1 MIGWERRVLLR
12 HYLEQGM
19 TKTELAERFGISRQT
34 IYRWIRSGEL
44 DRDLSAAGV
53 HYSARAPVATKLD
66 RYRDILVSRLGE
78 YPDLTAVRLF
88 EEIKAAGYAGG
99 YTQVKEY
106 VRKVR
111 PRAPEEPV
119 VRFETPPG
127 HQGQVD
133 FADFRLPWG
142 KRYALIVVLGYSRL
156 LWVQFYTRQTMK
168 ALMHGLE
175 SSFSYFGGVPRELLF
190 DPMKAVVIEDGRYD
204 DGALVENP
212 EFMRY
217 AYHWNFRIR
226 ACRPYR
232 AQTKGKVERPI
243 RYLRESFFY
252 GRTFTSDDDLNAQAL
267 HWLETEANV
276 RSHATL
282 KERPLDVSGL
292 PILHTCWSEP
302 LKVDTERAMD

>member
-1 MIGWERRVLLR
+1 M
-12 HYLEQGM
+12 
-19 TKTELAERFGISRQT
+19 S
-34 IYRWIRSGEL
+34 
-44 DRDLSAAGV
+44 
-53 HYSARAPVATKLD
+53 
-66 RYRDILVSRLGE
+66 
-78 YPDLTAVRLF
+78 
-88 EEIKAAGYAGG
+88 
-99 YTQVKEY
+99 
-106 VRKVR
+106 
-111 PRAPEEPV
+111 
-119 VRFETPPG
+119 
-127 HQGQVD
+127 
-133 FADFRLPWG
+133 
-142 KRYALIVVLGYSRL
+142 ALIARRTEGHTVPLAAFRRYFVTPDDSQPRTMRAHGIML

-175 SSFSYFGGVPRELLF
+175 SSFSYFGGVPSELLF
-190 DPMKAVVIEDGRYD
+190 DQMKAVVIEDSRYD

-276 RSHATL
+276 RSHGTL
-282 KERPLDVSGL
+282 KERPLDRFERERL
-292 PILHTCWSEP
+292 LLEP
-302 LKVDTERAMD
+302 LATRPYHPLVLPPDRSSPGTTSLPAIHVERRPLTAYAQIAGGDR

>member
-1 MIGWERRVLLR
+1 MID
-12 HYLEQGM
+12 
-19 TKTELAERFGISRQT
+19 T
-34 IYRWIRSGEL
+34 
-44 DRDLSAAGV
+44 
-53 HYSARAPVATKLD
+53 
-66 RYRDILVSRLGE
+66 RLKE
-78 YPDLTAVRLF
+78 YPKLTAVRLF
-88 EEIKAAGYAGG
+88 KEVRAAGYPGS
-99 YTQVKEY
+99 YNQVKRY

-111 PRAPEEPV
+111 PRPPEEPV
-119 VRFETPPG
+119 VRFETAPG
-127 HQGQVD
+127 RQGQVD
-133 FADFRLPWG
+133 FAHFRLPWG

-175 SSFSYFGGVPRELLF
+175 SSFSYFGGVPSELLF
-190 DPMKAVVIEDGRYD
+190 DQMKAVVIEDGRYD

-276 RSHATL
+276 RSHGTL
-282 KERPLDVSGL
+282 KERPSIASSVNDCSSSPWRLARITPSSCLRDRSSPGTTSL
-292 PILHTCWSEP
+292 PAIH
-302 LKVDTERAMD
+302 VERRPSRPMPRSREGTDEGCRSLSP